1 MPSISGLSQWR
12 REVLRTNFWL
22 VPTMEVLAAVVL
34 FWATLEVDRAV
45 YHGTLRLPAWV
56 EAGSADTAREILLAV
71 AAAIMTVIGINFS
84 VTIVT
89 LTLASTQF
97 GPRMLRNFIRDR
109 GTQLTLGTFV
119 ATAVYCVMVLIA
131 IGPAEHGVFV
141 PHLSVSTV
149 FVLVLLDLAVLIY
162 FLHHIAIKIQLPFVI
177 ASIAGDLTRYLQVRR
192 PDIRMST
199 GNEQDDPNELAAL
212 IDVIESSGALIPTPK
227 GGYLQAIRYD
237 MLIRTAS
244 AADAVVRVPYRPG
257 NFLVEG
263 RELAAVWPP
272 EAVGRIAR
280 CLKRAQ
286 ITGPVRTLAQDPAF
300 GIDQLVE
307 IAIRAL
313 SPAVNDTFTAL
324 SCVDW
329 LANTL
334 CKLAR
339 VWSPAL
345 VYRDRAGAIRV
356 ICEQVSYENLVQRSF
371 AKIRQASNGMPAL
384 LMRELEALK
393 AIMEQTTDTD
403 QARVLMDQAAMI
415 QRANLESVR
424 EESDRA
430 DVERRYSAVAG
441 VYGRMVGA
449 GAGATAQAALLHRS
463 PGADVRPAAGAG
475 AASVPGP

>member
-1 MPSISGLSQWR
+1 MLVSI
-12 REVLRTNFWL
+12 
-22 VPTMEVLAAVVL
+22 AL
-34 FWATLEVDRAV
+34 FWATLEIDRAV

-56 EAGSADTAREILLAV
+56 ENGSADTAREILLAV

-119 ATAVYCVMVLIA
+119 ATAVYCVLVLLA

-141 PHLSVSTV
+141 PHLSVSVV
-149 FVLVLLDLAVLIY
+149 FVLVLVDLAVLIY
-162 FLHHIAIKIQLPFVI
+162 FLHHIAIQIQLPFVI
-177 ASIAGDLTRYLQVRR
+177 ASIAGDLTRYLEVRR
-192 PDIRMST
+192 PDVRMSAA
-199 GNEQDDPNELAAL
+199 GQHDDPEEIAAL
-212 IDVIESSGALIPTPK
+212 IDTIESSGAKIPTPK

-237 MLIRTAS
+237 KLARSAS
-244 AADAVVRVPYRPG
+244 GADAVVRLPYRPG
-257 NFLVEG
+257 NFLIED

-272 EAVGRIAR
+272 EAADRMAR
-280 CLKRAQ
+280 CLQRAQ
-286 ITGPVRTLAQDPAF
+286 ITGPVRALAQDPAF
-300 GIDQLVE
+300 AIDQLVE

-324 SCVDW
+324 ACVDW
-329 LANTL
+329 LGNTL

-356 ICEQVSYENLVQRSF
+356 ICEQVSYENLVLRSF
-371 AKIRQASNGMPAL
+371 AKIRQASRGMPAL
-384 LMRELEALK
+384 LMRQLEALK
-393 AIMEQTTDTD
+393 AIMEQVTDVD

-415 QRANLESVR
+415 QRANLESVP
-424 EESDRA
+424 EEADQA
-430 DVERRYSAVAG
+430 DVERRYSAVAS
-441 VYGRMVGA
+441 VYARL
-449 GAGATAQAALLHRS
+449 AAE
-463 PGADVRPAAGAG
+463 PALG
-475 AASVPGP
+475 

>member
-1 MPSISGLSQWR
+1 MSLSQWR
-12 REVLRTNFWL
+12 REMLRTNFWL
-22 VPTMEVLAAVVL
+22 MPSAEVLASIAL

-45 YHGTLRLPAWV
+45 YHGTLTLPAWV

-119 ATAVYCVMVLIA
+119 ATAVYCVLVLIA
-131 IGPAEHGVFV
+131 IGPGERGVFV
-141 PHLSVSTV
+141 PHVSVDVV
-149 FVLVLLDLAVLIY
+149 FLLVLVDLAVLIY
-162 FLHHIAIKIQLPFVI
+162 FLHHIAIQIQLPFVI
-177 ASIAGDLTRYLQVRR
+177 ASIAKDLTKYLRVRR

-199 GNEQDDPNELAAL
+199 ADQHDDPREIAAL
-212 IDVIESSGALIPTPK
+212 IDTIESSGAMIANPS

-237 MLIRTAS
+237 MLIRAAS
-244 AADAVVRVPYRPG
+244 AADAVVRIPYRPG
-257 NFLVEG
+257 NFMVEG

-272 EAVGRIAR
+272 EAADRISR

-300 GIDQLVE
+300 GVDQLVE

-313 SPAVNDTFTAL
+313 SPAVNDTYTAL
-324 SCVDW
+324 TCVDW
-329 LANTL
+329 LGNTL

-339 VWSPAL
+339 VWAPAQA
-345 VYRDRAGAIRV
+345 YRDRAGAIRI

-371 AKIRQASNGMPAL
+371 DKVRQASRGMPAL
-384 LMRELEALK
+384 LMRQLEALR
-393 AIMEQTTDTD
+393 AIMEQTTDID
-403 QARVLMDQAAMI
+403 HARILMDEAEMI
-415 QRANLESVR
+415 QRANLESVP
-424 EESDRA
+424 EESDRIA
-430 DVERRYSAVAG
+430 VERRFSAVASAYAR
-441 VYGRMVGA
+441 VCDS
-449 GAGATAQAALLHRS
+449 QPKHDLHLSADS
-463 PGADVRPAAGAG
+463 PSR
-475 AASVPGP
+475 